1 MEGKKIIFDNFV
13 SLINKSEILELHIF
27 TNYISKNSFFFHE
40 FIYWIKNDKIILKK
54 IIDMLNINYDF
65 FIKVLDVIKST
76 FKANNHKNDYS
87 HEYYLI
93 IILQLLNNHN
103 QWASLKLNILAN
115 NTYKYHYKTIHKK
128 FILYS
133 NKKIFM
139 NTFYET
145 TINNEYIP

>member
-1 MEGKKIIFDNFV
+1 
-13 SLINKSEILELHIF
+13 
-27 TNYISKNSFFFHE
+27 
-40 FIYWIKNDKIILKK
+40 
-54 IIDMLNINYDF
+54 MLNINYDF
-65 FIKVLDVIKST
+65 FIKVLDVIEST
-76 FKANNHKNDYS
+76 FKKNNHKNDYS

-133 NKKIFM
+133 NKKIFR

-145 TINNEYIP
+145 TINNEYINKNSDLLIDASMISNKFRL